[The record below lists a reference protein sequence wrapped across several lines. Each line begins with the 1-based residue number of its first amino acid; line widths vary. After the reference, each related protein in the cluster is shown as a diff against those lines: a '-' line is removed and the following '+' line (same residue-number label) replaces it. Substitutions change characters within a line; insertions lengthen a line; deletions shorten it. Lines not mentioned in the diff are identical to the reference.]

1 VQIVIIRH
9 AIAEDREA
17 FAVGGRPDAERP
29 LTDRGAARMRR
40 AAQGLR
46 TILPAIDRL
55 VSSPYGRAKQTA
67 EIVAAE
73 YADLVVE
80 TIDALEPGGEP
91 ADLVEWLCGLGRIEV
106 VALVGHEPDLSALV
120 SHLLTG
126 RDEVS
131 VELKKGAT
139 CLLECERPGPGECTL
154 RWLLAPGQLR
164 ALAAD
169 HA

>member
-1 VQIVIIRH
+1 MQTVTHLMQ
-9 AIAEDREA
+9 EQ
-17 FAVGGRPDAERP
+17 AER
-29 LTDRGAARMRR
+29 RGNDIALIYGEQTYTFAALDSLGRR

-55 VSSPYGRAKQTA
+55 ISSPYVRARQTA

-73 YADLVVE
+73 YPDLVVE
-80 TIDALEPGGEP
+80 TIDALEPGAEP
-91 ADLVEWLCGLGRIEV
+91 ADVVKWLCGLGGTGV

-139 CLLECERPGPGECTL
+139 CLLECERPGPGECML

-164 ALAAD
+164 ALAAE